1 MKGGSSMGLV
11 LEVVRIV
18 LPVVINGGIAVFV
31 IKRLE
36 HQYKQGNLGK
46 KKSKAAQ
53 NLLNSLIPLGM
64 LIGCTIGVIVSMF
77 LPISLLPAVSLG
89 AGIGLLFGYFAFE
102 IYSREGES
110 YS

>member
-1 MKGGSSMGLV
+1 MGVV

-46 KKSKAAQ
+46 KKSKSAQ

-64 LIGCTIGVIVSMF
+64 LIGCTIGVIVNMF
-77 LPISLLPAVSLG
+77 LPISLLPAVSIG
-89 AGIGLLFGYFAFE
+89 AGIGLLFGYFAYE

>member
-1 MKGGSSMGLV
+1 MGVVMEV
-11 LEVVRIV
+11 LRSV